1 MSLTVTDIKT
11 YLRIN
16 HTVDDSYLTGLIDV
30 AKQFIAEQTGVEYS
44 ESDKVYEQGIYFLVA
59 HLYDNRS
66 PISEKAVNTVP
77 YTLDAI
83 IKHIKIRG
91 AFENKEKQA

>member
-44 ESDKVYEQGIYFLVA
+44 ESDKVYEQGIY
-59 HLYDNRS
+59 
-66 PISEKAVNTVP
+66 
-77 YTLDAI
+77 
-83 IKHIKIRG
+83 
-91 AFENKEKQA
+91 

>member
-1 MSLTVTDIKT
+1 MSLALSDIKN

-16 HTVDDSYLTGLIDV
+16 HSIDDAYLESLIELS
-30 AKQFIAEQTGVEYS
+30 KTFINEQTGVEYTDN
-44 ESDKVYEQGIYFLVA
+44 DKVYQQGVFFLVA

-77 YTLDAI
+77 FTLDAI
-83 IKHIKIRG
+83 IRHIKIRG
-91 AFENKEKQA
+91 ALDS

>member
-1 MSLTVTDIKT
+1 MSITITDIKT

-16 HTVDDSYLTGLIDV
+16 HNIDDNYLTDLIDV
-30 AKQFIAEQTGVEYS
+30 AKAFIFEQTGVEYS
-44 ESDKVYEQGIYFLVA
+44 ESDKVFEQGIYFLVA

-83 IKHIKIRG
+83 IKHLKIRG
-91 AFENKEKQA
+91 AYLDKEQQS